1 MRVGDKELDLNCP
14 VVMTIINITPDSFFG
29 GSRTWES
36 AEIEARVVKAVADG
50 ASILDVGGYS
60 SRPGADD
67 VSAEEETRRVLL
79 GVGIARA
86 HAPQTIISIDTFRS
100 SVARAVLEQ
109 YGACIIN
116 DISAGEI
123 DPEIIDVAAKFG
135 VPYIAMHMRGVPATM
150 QQQTDYDD
158 ITRSVRD
165 YFTSKVAQLREAGV
179 EDIIL
184 DPGFGFAK
192 STEQN
197 YVLLRHL
204 SELNVEGLPLLAGLS
219 RKSMI
224 YKVLGVEPEQA
235 LTGTTALHWEA
246 LRGGT
251 SILRVHDTLE
261 AAQVI
266 KLYDYYGNND

>member
-1 MRVGDKELDLNCP
+1 MRVGDKELDLNSP